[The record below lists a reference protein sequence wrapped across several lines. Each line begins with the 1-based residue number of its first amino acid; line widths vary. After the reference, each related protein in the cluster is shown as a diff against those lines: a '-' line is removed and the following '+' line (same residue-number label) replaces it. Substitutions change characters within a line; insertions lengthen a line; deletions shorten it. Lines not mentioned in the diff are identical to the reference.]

1 MGELRCL
8 IITIKNDGFA
18 TPTRSSPEGEPV
30 DGYRLAL
37 VHEHKWKFFKLP
49 AAARRPALRW
59 TQPGKARS

>member
-49 AAARRPALRW
+49 AAACRPA
-59 TQPGKARS
+59 